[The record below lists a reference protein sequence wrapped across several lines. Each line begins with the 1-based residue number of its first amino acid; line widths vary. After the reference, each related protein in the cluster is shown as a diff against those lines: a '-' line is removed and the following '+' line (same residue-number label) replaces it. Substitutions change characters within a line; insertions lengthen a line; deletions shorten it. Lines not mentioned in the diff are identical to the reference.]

1 MKLVHAA
8 LAVTLLALAGS
19 PALAQHNH
27 GAPAKPAAPA
37 ASAANAPLSEG
48 EVRKIDLAGGKVTLK
63 HGPLANLD
71 MPPMTMAF
79 PVTDRAALEKLKVG
93 DKVRFR
99 AEQRGADYVVTK
111 IEK

>member
-1 MKLVHAA
+1 MKLVHATCTAAFIA
-8 LAVTLLALAGS
+8 LAAG

-27 GAPAKPAAPA
+27 GAPAKPA

-48 EVRKIDLAGGKVTLK
+48 EVRKIDLAAGKVTLK

-79 PVTDRAALEKLKVG
+79 PVKDRAALEKLKVG

-99 AEQRGADYVVTK
+99 AEQQGADYVVTR